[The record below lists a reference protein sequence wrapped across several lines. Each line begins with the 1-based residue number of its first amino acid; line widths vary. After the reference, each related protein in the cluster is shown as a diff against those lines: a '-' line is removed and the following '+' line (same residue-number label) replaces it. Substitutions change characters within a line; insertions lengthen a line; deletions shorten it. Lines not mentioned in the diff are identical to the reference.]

1 MTTSAE
7 TTARSLRPA
16 YHRWRK
22 CPIRLEA
29 DDFARLCHA
38 AGMRGVGPIV
48 LLERIVS
55 TTLRANLIDAVL
67 DDKQ

>member
-1 MTTSAE
+1 MTTSAA
-7 TTARSLRPA
+7 TTGRLRPA

-38 AGMRGVGPIV
+38 AGMRGTAP
-48 LLERIVS
+48 LEQLERIVQV
-55 TTLRANLIDAVL
+55 TLRANLIDAVL

>member
-1 MTTSAE
+1 MTTSAA
-7 TTARSLRPA
+7 TTGRLRPT

-29 DDFARLCHA
+29 DDFARLCHT
-38 AGMRGVGPIV
+38 AGMRNTLPIV
-48 LLERIVS
+48 LLERIVQV
-55 TTLRANLIDAVL
+55 TLRANLIDAVL

>member
-7 TTARSLRPA
+7 TTGRLRPA

-29 DDFARLCHA
+29 EDFARLCHT
-38 AGMRGVGPIV
+38 AGMRGVGPV
-48 LLERIVS
+48 ELLERIVKE
-55 TTLRANLIDAVL
+55 TLRANLIDAVL

>member
-1 MTTSAE
+1 MTTSTE
-7 TTARSLRPA
+7 TTGRSLRPA

-38 AGMRGVGPIV
+38 AGMRNTLPLE
-48 LLERIVS
+48 LLERIVQV
-55 TTLRANLIDAVL
+55 TLRANLIDAVL

>member
-7 TTARSLRPA
+7 TTGRLRPA

-38 AGMRGVGPIV
+38 AGMRNTLPIE
-48 LLERIVS
+48 LLERFVQV
-55 TTLRANLIDAVL
+55 TLRANLIDAVL

>member
-7 TTARSLRPA
+7 TTGRSLRPA

-38 AGMRGVGPIV
+38 AGMRNTLPIV
-48 LLERIVS
+48 LLERIVQV
-55 TTLRANLIDAVL
+55 TLRANLIDAVL
-67 DDKQ
+67 DDR

>member
-1 MTTSAE
+1 MTISTA
-7 TTARSLRPA
+7 TTGRLRPA

-38 AGMRGVGPIV
+38 AGMRGVGPV
-48 LLERIVS
+48 ELLERIVS

>member
-7 TTARSLRPA
+7 TTGRLRPA

-22 CPIRLEA
+22 CSIRLEA

>member
-7 TTARSLRPA
+7 TAGRLRPA

-38 AGMRGVGPIV
+38 AGMRNTLPIV
-48 LLERIVS
+48 LLERIVQV
-55 TTLRANLIDAVL
+55 TLRANLIDAVL